1 MFGLGRHRETVAELH
16 AREDTE
22 RLNALAVVTKERD
35 EARALVERLRM
46 DVVAAESVAERYASS
61 ARKVVDDI
69 LYGAPESWDGD
80 EAAESIAVS
89 YVRALEARCDA
100 LRVPRDKWIEDND
113 GAPWPDAAHN
123 PHGFADLADAHR
135 AYHSGCR
142 CVVLGLGTPEHRPSS
157 LCIPRP
163 GERRCGECDTFGHVH
178 EPVAF
183 TDPWADVQ
191 PDGSTTAAV
200 EVYWPGTP
208 EPPRCGKP
216 VRSAPGDPAM
226 ICTREQGHGWSP
238 WCGDLPKPFGA
249 PAGAGEAARVAAED
263 LPTVGQWPG
272 AAQYGGSSKAAAT
285 WHAGT
290 PAHPTCI
297 EATGAGDLAA
307 GRRTWACG
315 PECPDPNR
323 PADTGILPNAH
334 RCADCTFA
342 TADAGRMDG
351 HLRAT
356 GHHHEND
363 PAATAD
369 PGSTTTEGNT
379 AP

>member
-1 MFGLGRHRETVAELH
+1 MFGLGRHRETVAALQDRY
-16 AREDTE
+16 AAE
-22 RLNALAVVTKERD
+22 RADEVAQLRKERD
-35 EARALVERLRM
+35 DARARLDGSRM
-46 DVVAAESVAERYASS
+46 QVAAAEAEAQRYAS
-61 ARKVVDDI
+61 AMRKVVDDI

-100 LRVPRDKWIEDND
+100 MRLPRDKWIEDAD

-163 GERRCGECDTFGHVH
+163 GETRCAQCGTFGHVH

-183 TDPWADVQ
+183 DDPWADVQ
-191 PDGSTTAAV
+191 PDGSTTAAI
-200 EVYWPGTP
+200 EVSWPGTP

-216 VRSAPGDPAM
+216 VRSAPGAPEMHCA
-226 ICTREQGHGWSP
+226 REQGHEWSP
-238 WCGDLPKPFGA
+238 WCGD
-249 PAGAGEAARVAAED
+249 
-263 LPTVGQWPG
+263 T
-272 AAQYGGSSKAAAT
+272 AQLYGGSSKSAAT

-297 EATGAGDLAA
+297 EATGAADLAA

-334 RCADCTFA
+334 RCGDCTFA

-356 GHHHEND
+356 GHHHEDAQYD